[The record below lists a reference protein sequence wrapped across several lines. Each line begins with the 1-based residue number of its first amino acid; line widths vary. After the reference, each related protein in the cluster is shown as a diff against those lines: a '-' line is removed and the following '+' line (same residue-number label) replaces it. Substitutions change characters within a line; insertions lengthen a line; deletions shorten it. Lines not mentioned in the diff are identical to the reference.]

1 MRYSWEIPYLRA
13 ILQTDEAAMHRAVYE
28 AIEAMEKRRL
38 TPVNTGE
45 DIALLG
51 AEAGLQNA
59 DCGTHREER
68 LNLRFASRSDY
79 V

>member
-13 ILQTDEAAMHRAVYE
+13 ILQTDEAAMHRTVYE

>member
-1 MRYSWEIPYLRA
+1 MRYSWEIPYLLA
-13 ILQTDEAAMHRAVYE
+13 ILQTDEAAMHRAIYE

-38 TPVNTGE
+38 TPVNTAE

-51 AEAGLQNA
+51 AEAGLQMLIA
-59 DCGTHREER
+59 ELT
-68 LNLRFASRSDY
+68 AKY